1 MEDTEEQPNAIKII
15 NDPRVSG
22 FLRLF
27 QSVITTLTAAAI
39 LGVFALL
46 NGLSDN
52 QQKILWSLERLE
64 KRVDDTEEL
73 NKTQQI
79 KLDDV
84 IVNQKVQDQK
94 VNSMGWRLN
103 RLERGN

>member
-1 MEDTEEQPNAIKII
+1 MEDTEEQPNAIKMI

-27 QSVITTLTAAAI
+27 QSVITTLTATAILAAI
-39 LGVFALL
+39 GML
-46 NGLSDN
+46 NGLSSN
-52 QQKILWSLERLE
+52 QQKIMWTLERLE
-64 KRVDDTEEL
+64 KRVDDTERL
-73 NKTQQI
+73 NQVQQD

-84 IVNQKVQDQK
+84 IINQRVNDQK
-94 VNSMGWRLN
+94 LTSVIWRVN